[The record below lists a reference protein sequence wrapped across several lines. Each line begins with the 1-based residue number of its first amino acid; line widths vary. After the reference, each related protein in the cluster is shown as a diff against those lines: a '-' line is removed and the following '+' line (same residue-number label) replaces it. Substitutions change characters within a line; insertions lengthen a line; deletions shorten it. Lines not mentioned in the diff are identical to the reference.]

1 MPTLA
6 LGLLSSNHLEQ
17 LQERQQMKIV
27 LGATLILI
35 GIIQIADW
43 IHTIPALGYPLAI
56 ALVGIWLYEINK
68 EIQARRR

>member
-1 MPTLA
+1 
-6 LGLLSSNHLEQ
+6 
-17 LQERQQMKIV
+17 MKIV

-43 IHTIPALGYPLAI
+43 INTIPALGYPLAI
-56 ALVGIWLYEINK
+56 ILVGVWIYEINK

>member
-1 MPTLA
+1 
-6 LGLLSSNHLEQ
+6 
-17 LQERQQMKIV
+17 MKIV

-56 ALVGIWLYEINK
+56 ALVGVWIYEINK